1 MSIRQ
6 MRVADQIRAEIARL
20 LIKDLKDP
28 RIGFITITKVVVT
41 PDLKVAR
48 VYFTKLSHS
57 PKDKNA
63 SLAGLKSA
71 GGFIKRMLGK
81 NLELRYIPNIEF
93 YHDDSFEYENRIG
106 ELIEKTKEEEE

>member
-6 MRVADQIRAEIARL
+6 ARVADQIRSEIARL

-28 RIGFITITKVVVT
+28 RIGLVTITKVVMS

-63 SLAGLKSA
+63 SLAGLKSGA
-71 GGFIKRMLGK
+71 GFIKRMLGK
-81 NLELRYIPNIEF
+81 NLELRYIPSIEF
-93 YHDDSFEYENRIG
+93 YHDDSFDYENRID
-106 ELIEKTKEEEE
+106 EIIERTKEEE